1 MKHDF
6 GVQNQNQNQKSK
18 AKIRV
23 WLELITYFANK
34 VCVVVPKKG
43 LCIEM
48 LLCEPAVYVVVSKR
62 GLCIEI

>member
-1 MKHDF
+1 MKHNF
-6 GVQNQNQNQKSK
+6 GVQNQKQKQRSEF
-18 AKIRV
+18 ARV